1 LQPFVKVKIFE
12 AFTAYKQVAW
22 ELVASLWSRLP
33 LPQMAVREN
42 ANGVAEDSA
51 MVVVEFKTSVTATQL
66 CAEKKVTSANC
77 HLAAER
83 L

>member
-12 AFTAYKQVAW
+12 AFTAYKQAAW

-33 LPQMAVREN
+33 PPQMAVREN

-51 MVVVEFKTSVTATQL
+51 MVVVEFETFDKARAFYDSDG
-66 CAEKKVTSANC
+66 
-77 HLAAER
+77 
-83 L
+83 